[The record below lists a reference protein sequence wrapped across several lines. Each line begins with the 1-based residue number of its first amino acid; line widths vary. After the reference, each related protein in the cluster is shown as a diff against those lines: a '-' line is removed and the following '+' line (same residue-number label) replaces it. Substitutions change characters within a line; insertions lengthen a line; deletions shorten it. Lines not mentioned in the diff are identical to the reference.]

1 MASIKLSDG
10 RVFKYKVYPL
20 YLGIKKI
27 DREKA
32 KENLLLLKKITD
44 KAGLKFALAFGTALG
59 AIREH
64 NFIETYG
71 FIILIGTCCSPYCL
85 S

>member
-44 KAGLKFALAFGTALG
+44 KAGL
-59 AIREH
+59 
-64 NFIETYG
+64 
-71 FIILIGTCCSPYCL
+71 
-85 S
+85 